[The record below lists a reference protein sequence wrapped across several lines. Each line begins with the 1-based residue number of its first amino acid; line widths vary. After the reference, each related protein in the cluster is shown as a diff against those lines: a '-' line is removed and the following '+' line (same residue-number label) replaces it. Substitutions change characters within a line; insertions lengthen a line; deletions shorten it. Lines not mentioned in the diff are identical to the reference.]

1 MCQPDAVVTHDVAL
15 AVIAKSP
22 APGMVKTRLC
32 PPCTPEEAAAIALA
46 LLADAI
52 AVAGDV
58 PGCRPTLLLD
68 GDAMPCLGSRLPAG
82 LPVVAQRG
90 NGLDERLELA
100 FHDLLSP
107 AVVIA
112 ADSDIEAADVAPL
125 VAALATGAADAVL
138 GLATDGGFWAIG
150 LGAPARGCVRG
161 VPMGRSHTGVAQL
174 ARLRWLGMRVHL
186 GAERRDV
193 DTFDDVIAAAAR
205 RPESQLGRCVAS
217 LDRAELRARVRA
229 A

>member
-1 MCQPDAVVTHDVAL
+1 MCHPDGVATRDVAL

-22 APGMVKTRLC
+22 APGLVKTRLC
-32 PPCTPEEAAAIALA
+32 PPCRPEEAAAIALA

-52 AVAGDV
+52 AVACDV
-58 PGCRPTLLLD
+58 PGCRPVLLLD
-68 GDAMPCLGSRLPAG
+68 GDAATLPLQ
-82 LPVVAQRG
+82 LPVPLTVFAQRG
-90 NGLDERLELA
+90 SGLDERLELA
-100 FHDLLSP
+100 FLDLPSP

-112 ADSDIEAADVAPL
+112 ADSDIEAADVVPL

-138 GLATDGGFWAIG
+138 GPAIDGGFWAIG
-150 LGAPARGCVRG
+150 LGAPSHGCVRG
-161 VPMGRSHTGVAQL
+161 VPMGRSHTGAAQL

-186 GAERRDV
+186 GAVRRDV

-205 RPESQLGRCVAS
+205 RPLSELGRCVAS